1 MAVNRTSNRKTYS
14 FKSVGRPVELAKKLV
29 RDGPERPPVGIKTP
43 VTLSQTGK
51 SFVEMHNN
59 FPDQIHDNL
68 TNLILTN
75 HGERLGL
82 PDFGANLSELTFEMQ
97 EESTQSIAMN
107 RVSAA
112 VRKYMPYVSLETF
125 SPIVE
130 NFDNKEVAK
139 IGLVVGYKVPKLKT
153 PLRQLEII
161 LYSAG

>member
-1 MAVNRTSNRKTYS
+1 MSVNRIANRKTYS
-14 FKSVGRPVELAKKLV
+14 FKSSGKSSELTKKLV
-29 RDGPERPPVGIKTP
+29 RDGRELPPVGIKTP
-43 VTLSQTGK
+43 VTLSETGK
-51 SFVEMHNN
+51 SFIEMHNN

-82 PDFGANLSELTFEMQ
+82 PDFGANLAELTFEMQ
-97 EESTQSIAMN
+97 EENTQSVAMS

-125 SPIVE
+125 TPVIDHL
-130 NFDNKEVAK
+130 DNKEVAK
-139 IGLVVGYKVPKLKT
+139 IGLVIGYKIPKLKT
-153 PLRQLEII
+153 KLRQLEVI

>member
-1 MAVNRTSNRKTYS
+1 MSVNRNSNRKVFS
-14 FKSVGRPVELAKKLV
+14 FKSVGKTTELTRKLV
-29 RDGPERPPVGIKTP
+29 RDGPELPPVGIKTP
-43 VTLSQTGK
+43 VALSETGRN
-51 SFVEMHNN
+51 FLEMTTT

-68 TNLILTN
+68 LNLILTN

-97 EESTQSIAMN
+97 DEDTQSEAMS

-130 NFDNKEVAK
+130 NHDNKQVAK
-139 IGLVVGYKVPKLKT
+139 IGLVIGYRVPRLRT
-153 PLRQLEII
+153 AERQLEVI